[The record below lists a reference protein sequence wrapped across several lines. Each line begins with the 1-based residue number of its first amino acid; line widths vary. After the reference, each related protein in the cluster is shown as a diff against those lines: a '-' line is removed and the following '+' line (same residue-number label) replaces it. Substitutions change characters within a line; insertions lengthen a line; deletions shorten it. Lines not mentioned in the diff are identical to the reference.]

1 MLQTIECSFRPKNI
15 IVTGGYCLPKD
26 SRQLLAG
33 YKDVPQNLIEAIAD
47 ASRTRKDFVADEVPQ
62 RGRPVRQEKAG
73 PGVYRLTMKL
83 NSDNF
88 MVKLHPGRHEVRQ
101 GQGRA
106 CGGL

>member
-26 SRQLLAG
+26 SRQLLAS
-33 YKDVPQNLIEAIAD
+33 Y
-47 ASRTRKDFVADEVPQ
+47 KDFVADEVPQ